1 MGGFYAR
8 PELAMEVAV
17 MLFQVAGVAALCLC
31 RLLPRTR
38 WSHRGKVA
46 FLLAMI
52 GLGVAGAL
60 CGRHDS
66 EFALFAGLTITL
78 LLIGMISGFGE
89 AHSTA
94 TTLSVPRPETHLV
107 S

>member
-17 MLFQVAGVAALCLC
+17 ILFQFAGVAALCLC

-38 WSHRGKVA
+38 WSKRGKVA
-46 FLLAMI
+46 FIVAMI

-78 LLIGMISGFGE
+78 LLIGMISSFGE

-94 TTLSVPRPETHLV
+94 TTLSVRCAEPRLV